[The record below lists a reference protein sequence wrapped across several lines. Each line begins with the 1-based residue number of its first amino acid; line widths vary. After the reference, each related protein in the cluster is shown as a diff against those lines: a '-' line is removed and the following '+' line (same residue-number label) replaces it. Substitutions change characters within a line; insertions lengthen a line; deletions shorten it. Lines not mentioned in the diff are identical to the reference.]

1 MITNTPVLALATWS
15 IVLIVILVVLVAALI
30 GLYFFG
36 RNAEKKQAEQQKTME
51 ANAQTI
57 NAFVIDKKKLKLK
70 EAGLPSIVL
79 EQSPKYARISKV
91 PIVKVKAGPRVMNLI
106 ADPKVY
112 EQILPKQ
119 DIKVFTLLHLRESV
133 VRFMNHLRKR
143 RDLAE
148 SNICVKLE
156 STSFDVLSIYFNNS
170 TKE

>member
-91 PIVKVKAGPRVMNLI
+91 PIAGPRVMNLI

-119 DIKVFTLLHLRESV
+119 DIKATVSGLY
-133 VRFMNHLRKR
+133 
-143 RDLAE
+143 
-148 SNICVKLE
+148 I
-156 STSFDVLSIYFNNS
+156 TSFKRIRGPVYEPPKKKKRFGR
-170 TKE
+170 K

>member
-70 EAGLPSIVL
+70 EAGL
-79 EQSPKYARISKV
+79 ARISKV

-119 DIKVFTLLHLRESV
+119 DIKATVSGLY
-133 VRFMNHLRKR
+133 
-143 RDLAE
+143 
-148 SNICVKLE
+148 I
-156 STSFDVLSIYFNNS
+156 TSFKRIRGPIYEPPKKKKRFGR
-170 TKE
+170 K

>member
-91 PIVKVKAGPRVMNLI
+91 PIVMNLI

-119 DIKVFTLLHLRESV
+119 DIKATVSGLY
-133 VRFMNHLRKR
+133 
-143 RDLAE
+143 
-148 SNICVKLE
+148 I
-156 STSFDVLSIYFNNS
+156 TSFKRIRGPVYEPPKKKKRFGR
-170 TKE
+170 K

>member
-91 PIVKVKAGPRVMNLI
+91 KVKAGPRVMNLI

-119 DIKVFTLLHLRESV
+119 DIKATVSGLY
-133 VRFMNHLRKR
+133 
-143 RDLAE
+143 
-148 SNICVKLE
+148 I
-156 STSFDVLSIYFNNS
+156 TSFKRIRGPVYEPPKKKKRFGR
-170 TKE
+170 K

>member
-1 MITNTPVLALATWS
+1 M
-15 IVLIVILVVLVAALI
+15 IVILVVLVAALI

-36 RNAEKKQAEQQKTME
+36 RNAEKRQAEQQKTME

-119 DIKVFTLLHLRESV
+119 DIKATVSGLY
-133 VRFMNHLRKR
+133 
-143 RDLAE
+143 
-148 SNICVKLE
+148 I
-156 STSFDVLSIYFNNS
+156 TSFKRIRGPIYEPPKKKKRFGR
-170 TKE
+170 K

>member
-57 NAFVIDKKKLKLK
+57 NA
-70 EAGLPSIVL
+70 
-79 EQSPKYARISKV
+79 RISKV

-119 DIKVFTLLHLRESV
+119 DIKATVSGLY
-133 VRFMNHLRKR
+133 
-143 RDLAE
+143 
-148 SNICVKLE
+148 I
-156 STSFDVLSIYFNNS
+156 TSFKRIRGPVYEPPKKKKRFGR
-170 TKE
+170 K

>member
-119 DIKVFTLLHLRESV
+119 DIKATVSGLY
-133 VRFMNHLRKR
+133 
-143 RDLAE
+143 
-148 SNICVKLE
+148 I
-156 STSFDVLSIYFNNS
+156 TSFKRIRGPIYEPPKK
-170 TKE
+170 KEEIWQKVISV